1 MRFLKILHVVSTL
14 NPKYGGPVEGLKI
27 LVKAYNKNKINTEI
41 LCLDKK
47 NSKWLKD
54 RQLPKIFALGP
65 SYFNYKLNFKILK
78 WLNKNKKNYDA
89 IIIDGVWQFHGICCM
104 D

>member
-1 MRFLKILHVVSTL
+1 MLYKFMRFLKILHVVSTL

-47 NSKWLKD
+47 IPNGLKID
-54 RQLPKIFALGP
+54 
-65 SYFNYKLNFKILK
+65 NFQKFLHLDQVIL
-78 WLNKNKKNYDA
+78 
-89 IIIDGVWQFHGICCM
+89 IIN
-104 D
+104 